1 MSNQQNDQLVE
12 MISEHIPCECGDCLN
27 RRLITAQEKIEE
39 LNTSHRSEKYGLQSR
54 IECLRET
61 SERLKNESSEQVI
74 RIANQDRLLKE
85 RETQFVTIE
94 ADYFK
99 RYPAR
104 NQKLVD
110 EVAELHRRIAGFNS
124 RDEDFQVVIRD
135 NKKYIKILETNLKK
149 TRDELASLQQPG
161 SFFSVTNDLRN
172 QLGRRDQELTKLR
185 DEEKRRQVATLEG
198 SLGLRT
204 STFTSPYEKKLE
216 ECNTLI
222 TSLRDQLAEME
233 TYRNNAVQHQEETA
247 RVNDKLQERIEHLGN
262 IFENRAFSTKNLISR
277 IEDLMK
283 LNAKK
288 RKIIKSA
295 SITSQE
301 TISKLQ
307 SEVATL
313 KAEVERFRTQPIP
326 GLPAFPNVDELFDQF
341 FQTKSCKESETKSNE
356 AMRRSGK
363 TRG

>member
-12 MISEHIPCECGDCLN
+12 MIREYVPCGCTDCVN
-27 RRLITAQEKIEE
+27 RRLIAAEEKIAGYEE
-39 LNTSHRSEKYGLQSR
+39 AAETRLTEHRSEKYRLQAKITGLEGTNQNLHAMISD
-54 IECLRET
+54 
-61 SERLKNESSEQVI
+61 NVI

-124 RDEDFQVVIRD
+124 RDEEFQVVIRD
-135 NKKYIKILETNLKK
+135 NKKYIKILETNLEK
-149 TRDELASLQQPG
+149 TRDELES
-161 SFFSVTNDLRN
+161 
-172 QLGRRDQELTKLR
+172 
-185 DEEKRRQVATLEG
+185 
-198 SLGLRT
+198 
-204 STFTSPYEKKLE
+204 
-216 ECNTLI
+216 
-222 TSLRDQLAEME
+222 AEV
-233 TYRNNAVQHQEETA
+233 RARADAAQHQEETA
-247 RVNDKLQERIEHLGN
+247 RVNDKLEQRIEQLSN
-262 IFENRAFSTKNLISR
+262 IPDLITAKNLISR
-277 IEDLMK
+277 IDDLMK
-283 LNAKK
+283 LNEKN
-288 RKIIKSA
+288 RRIIKSA

-307 SEVATL
+307 SEIALL
-313 KAEVERFRTQPIP
+313 KSTARGQ
-326 GLPAFPNVDELFDQF
+326 LPTFPNVDELFDQF
-341 FQTKSCKESETKSNE
+341 FQMKSCKESETKANE